1 MDTRILEDEV
11 NTALQCIEKGENFI
25 LEGGAGSGKTYSL
38 ISLIE
43 TLDKLNID
51 LYKEKTVELQKMLK
65 KVYKNEISKEKA
77 LEIFSVNL
85 SSMINNSK

>member
-1 MDTRILEDEV
+1 MMLSGCEIGTVATRASI
-11 NTALQCIEKGENFI
+11 IEKAIKLGYIKENKGTFYI
-25 LEGGAGSGKTYSL
+25 DDLG

-65 KVYKNEISKEKA
+65 LV
-77 LEIFSVNL
+77 
-85 SSMINNSK
+85 